1 MKNASDSKLPLYIN
15 CCGNE
20 KEISENSSV
29 CRPTG
34 RSDYLLLYV
43 PVGGIRLCVR
53 EREIICPEKTVILY
67 RPYEPQSYRFF
78 GNDHPENFWV
88 HFAGRE
94 AGAILKRFSLDSQT
108 VFSLTAT
115 QGLEDLFLQMIAE
128 CQSAKPYS
136 QEAASLILQT
146 ILLFVARNS
155 SETKRSDEEHARS
168 TRSDVHQE
176 ITRAINYFNEQY
188 AQRIDVEEYARSL
201 HMSACWFIKT
211 FKRYTYTTP
220 KQYVLNLRLAK
231 AKELLESST
240 LSISEIAA
248 AVGFS
253 EVTYF
258 SRLFKRSNGVSP
270 LTYRQRNW

>member
-1 MKNASDSKLPLYIN
+1 MKKMKQRNRIILIKFKKCGKIEARGGILTYANTAYMKNASDSKLPLYIN

-20 KEISENSSV
+20 REISENSSV

-67 RPYEPQSYRFF
+67 RPYEPQSYSFF
-78 GNDHPENFWV
+78 GNDQPENFWV

-136 QEAASLILQT
+136 QEAAALILQNIAMHRT
-146 ILLFVARNS
+146 SVGQN
-155 SETKRSDEEHARS
+155 
-168 TRSDVHQE
+168 
-176 ITRAINYFNEQY
+176 
-188 AQRIDVEEYARSL
+188 
-201 HMSACWFIKT
+201 
-211 FKRYTYTTP
+211 P
-220 KQYVLNLRLAK
+220 KQNLLYTHK
-231 AKELLESST
+231 CDL
-240 LSISEIAA
+240 
-248 AVGFS
+248 
-253 EVTYF
+253 
-258 SRLFKRSNGVSP
+258 
-270 LTYRQRNW
+270 RNR